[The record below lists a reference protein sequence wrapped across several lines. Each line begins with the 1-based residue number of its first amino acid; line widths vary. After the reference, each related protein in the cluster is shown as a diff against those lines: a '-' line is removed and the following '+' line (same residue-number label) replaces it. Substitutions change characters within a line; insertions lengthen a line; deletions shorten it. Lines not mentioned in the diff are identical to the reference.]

1 MIEDRPN
8 ERIVGVDLQAE
19 MRKAYLDYAM
29 TVIVARALP
38 DVRDGLKPVQRR
50 ILWTMHE
57 MGLRSD
63 RPYRKCAAIVGD
75 VMGKYHPHGDVA
87 IYDALARFAQDF
99 TMRYPPIQGQGN
111 FGCFAGDTK
120 VELVNGE
127 QRTFVELVEM
137 VHRGVRAEVFTVD
150 AHRNVRIKPLRAPR
164 LVKRNDAVVKVTLA
178 AGQEIVCTPD
188 HRFMLRDGT
197 YREAGKLKAK
207 DQLMPFA
214 RTAIPERL
222 HRTGAFPIPANLSQA
237 VTSVAPAGRADV
249 YDLTV
254 DVTQNFA
261 LAAGIFVHNS
271 IDDDPPAAMRYCVAA
286 DTLVRTARGTLPIA
300 DIAGAARP
308 ESDTDVDLVVSDR
321 RGSPVRATKVFH
333 SGSHPTLRMTT
344 REGHTLIG
352 TRNHPV
358 LTIQSI
364 AGVPMLIWR
373 LLDEIAP
380 GDRVAMLR
388 RPTESTGTELTPRE
402 LALATLAGG
411 MVSEGWAS
419 ETRAG
424 FNNLDR
430 AYFDAVTTAYTE
442 VVGGRSY
449 SYSRTIKSSNLLHE
463 LDVHNL
469 TALKASPLA
478 EMVGIRSA
486 EKRVPAF
493 VWAGSPGFKAAFLRA
508 LFEGDGSSSLLR
520 GHRGNA
526 IQVSYSTRSERL
538 ASGVQQLL
546 LEFGVVSKLCHY
558 EDGEI
563 KVIMTNRRDAR
574 LFSSRVGFR
583 GAKQGK
589 LERELAGIPL
599 TSSALSQDAV
609 PFVADYVRGEPMA
622 HWTDREWLRKHNID
636 RVERWERDR
645 DEILAHITNDE
656 VRRVIEPLVDGTYY
670 YATVASI
677 DDAGVQPV
685 YSLRVGSDDHSF
697 ISNGFVSHNTEA
709 RPAAIAAELLAD
721 IEKETVDWY
730 PNYDNRHQQ
739 PSVLPARVPSLLI
752 NGSTGIAVGMAS
764 NIPPHNLREVTEA
777 VKRLVDD
784 AELTNDDLCETV
796 LGPDFPGGGV
806 IYRFEEQKN
815 VETGAAERVDA
826 IRRAYA
832 NGRGRILMR
841 AKANREEGKG
851 GREYII
857 VTELPYAVNKASLI
871 EKIAEL
877 VTSKRMGGI
886 SDIRDES
893 DRDGMRIVIE
903 IKRDDNYERV
913 LNNLYKHTA
922 MQSAFNLNMLALVD
936 SSPKTLSLKDVLQ
949 HFIDYRKQVIK
960 RRTEFDLSKAKD
972 RAHILEG
979 FKIALDNIDEIV
991 KTIRAS
997 KTPDTA
1003 LANLREKFSL
1013 SEVQAKA
1020 ILEMQLRRLTGL
1032 ERQKIEDEYRE
1043 TITLIAELESI
1054 LGNPRKISFLIK
1066 QDMDEL
1072 TEKYGDDRRTKILDD
1087 LNRQLTDQDLV
1098 ADEDVVISLST
1109 RNYVKRMPLSTYKAQ
1124 HRGGRGVIGMST
1136 RDEDDV
1142 DHLVVARNHD
1152 RLYVFTDRGRVFAL
1166 KVFELPDASRTAKG
1180 TPIQN
1185 ILEAMQTG
1193 ERVSALIAI
1202 RDGST
1207 APYLVMATRK
1217 GFLKKTPLS
1226 EYLNVRRAG
1235 LIAIELR
1242 KDDQLAWV
1250 AGAGDK
1256 DRIVLAT
1263 RKGKAVTF
1271 KATDARP
1278 MGRQTQGVTG
1288 IRLAKG
1294 DEVIGMGVVSARTE
1308 VLSVTENGYGKRT
1321 AVADFPTH
1329 NRGGQGVILASVT
1342 AKTGN
1347 VAAIQVIDE
1356 KSEEI
1361 LLISTN
1367 GVVIRVPIEQIRVL
1381 GRATQGVKVMVTGEA
1396 KIASIATFATT
1407 RQSPTGS
1414 GPPTT

>member
-1 MIEDRPN
+1 MIEGPNN
-8 ERIVGVDLQAE
+8 ERIVGVELETE

-63 RPYRKCAAIVGD
+63 RPFRKSAAIVGD
-75 VMGKYHPHGDVA
+75 VMGKYHPHGDVP

-111 FGCFAGDTK
+111 FGCFSGDTK

-164 LVKRNDAVVKVTLA
+164 LVKRNDPVVKVTLVSGA
-178 AGQEIVCTPD
+178 EIVCTPD

-197 YREAGKLKAK
+197 YREAGKLKPK

-222 HRTGAFPIPANLSQA
+222 HRTGAFPIPAGLSQT
-237 VTSVAPAGRADV
+237 VTAVAPAGRADV

-261 LAAGIFVHNS
+261 LAAGVFVHNS
-271 IDDDPPAAMRYCVAA
+271 IDDDPPAHMRY
-286 DTLVRTARGTLPIA
+286 
-300 DIAGAARP
+300 
-308 ESDTDVDLVVSDR
+308 
-321 RGSPVRATKVFH
+321 
-333 SGSHPTLRMTT
+333 
-344 REGHTLIG
+344 
-352 TRNHPV
+352 
-358 LTIQSI
+358 
-364 AGVPMLIWR
+364 
-373 LLDEIAP
+373 
-380 GDRVAMLR
+380 
-388 RPTESTGTELTPRE
+388 
-402 LALATLAGG
+402 
-411 MVSEGWAS
+411 
-419 ETRAG
+419 
-424 FNNLDR
+424 
-430 AYFDAVTTAYTE
+430 
-442 VVGGRSY
+442 
-449 SYSRTIKSSNLLHE
+449 
-463 LDVHNL
+463 
-469 TALKASPLA
+469 
-478 EMVGIRSA
+478 
-486 EKRVPAF
+486 
-493 VWAGSPGFKAAFLRA
+493 
-508 LFEGDGSSSLLR
+508 
-520 GHRGNA
+520 
-526 IQVSYSTRSERL
+526 
-538 ASGVQQLL
+538 
-546 LEFGVVSKLCHY
+546 
-558 EDGEI
+558 
-563 KVIMTNRRDAR
+563 
-574 LFSSRVGFR
+574 
-583 GAKQGK
+583 
-589 LERELAGIPL
+589 
-599 TSSALSQDAV
+599 
-609 PFVADYVRGEPMA
+609 
-622 HWTDREWLRKHNID
+622 
-636 RVERWERDR
+636 
-645 DEILAHITNDE
+645 
-656 VRRVIEPLVDGTYY
+656 
-670 YATVASI
+670 
-677 DDAGVQPV
+677 
-685 YSLRVGSDDHSF
+685 
-697 ISNGFVSHNTEA
+697 TEA
-709 RPAAIAAELLAD
+709 RPAAIAADLLAD

-730 PNYDNRHQQ
+730 PNYDNRHLQ
-739 PSVLPARVPSLLI
+739 PTVLPARVPNLLV

-764 NIPPHNLREVTEA
+764 NIPPHNLREVTA
-777 VKRLVDD
+777 SVKRLVDD
-784 AELTNDDLCETV
+784 PELTNDDLCETV

-815 VETGAAERVDA
+815 IETGATERVDA

-841 AKANREEGKG
+841 AKAHVEDGKG
-851 GREYII
+851 GRQSII

-871 EKIAEL
+871 EKIADL
-877 VTSKRMGGI
+877 VQSKRLAGI

-893 DRDGMRIVIE
+893 DREGMRVAIE
-903 IKRDDNYERV
+903 VKRDDNAERV

-949 HFIDYRKQVIK
+949 HYIDYRKQVIK
-960 RRTEFDLSKAKD
+960 RRTEFDLGKAKE

-997 KTPDTA
+997 KTPETA
-1003 LANLREKFSL
+1003 LANLREKFEL
-1013 SEVQAKA
+1013 SEAQAKA

-1032 ERQKIEDEYRE
+1032 ERQKVEDEYRE
-1043 TITLIAELESI
+1043 TIKLIAELESI
-1054 LGNPRKISFLIK
+1054 LGNPRKIVFLIK

-1072 TEKYGDDRRTKILDD
+1072 ATKYGDDRRTKILDD
-1087 LNRQLTDQDLV
+1087 LNRELTDQDLV
-1098 ADEDVVISLST
+1098 ADEDVVITVST

-1142 DHLVVARNHD
+1142 EHLVVARNHD

-1166 KVFELPDASRTAKG
+1166 KAFELPDASRTAKG

-1185 ILEAMQTG
+1185 ILEAMQSG
-1193 ERVSALIAI
+1193 ERVSALIAF
-1202 RDGST
+1202 REGGS

-1217 GFLKKTPLS
+1217 GFVKKTPLAD
-1226 EYLNVRRAG
+1226 YGNVRRAG
-1235 LIAIELR
+1235 LIAIALR

-1250 AGAGDK
+1250 AAAGDK

-1263 RKGKAVTF
+1263 RKGKAITF

-1294 DEVIGMGVVSARTE
+1294 DVVIGMGVVTARTE

-1321 AVADFPTH
+1321 KVEDFPTH
-1329 NRGGQGVILASVT
+1329 NRGGQGVALAAITV
-1342 AKTGN
+1342 KTGN
-1347 VAAIQVIDE
+1347 VAAIQVIHE
-1356 KSEEI
+1356 KSEEV

-1367 GVVIRVPIEQIRVL
+1367 GVVIRVPMDQIRVL
-1381 GRATQGVKVMVTGEA
+1381 GRATQGVKVMATGEA

-1407 RQSPTGS
+1407 RPSLL
-1414 GPPTT
+1414 GPGLQNS

>member
-1 MIEDRPN
+1 VIEGPNN
-8 ERIVGVDLQAE
+8 ERIVAVELETE

-63 RPYRKCAAIVGD
+63 RPFRKSAAIVGD
-75 VMGKYHPHGDVA
+75 VMGKYHPHGDVP

-111 FGCFAGDTK
+111 FGCFSGDTK

-164 LVKRNDAVVKVTLA
+164 LVKRNDPVVKVTLA
-178 AGQEIVCTPD
+178 TGAEIVCTPD

-222 HRTGAFPIPANLSQA
+222 HRTGAFPIPASLSQT
-237 VTSVAPAGRADV
+237 VTAVAPAGRADV

-254 DVTQNFA
+254 DLTQNFA
-261 LAAGIFVHNS
+261 LAAGVFVHNS
-271 IDDDPPAAMRYCVAA
+271 IDDDPPAHMRYCLAGDA
-286 DTLVRTARGTLPIA
+286 LVRTADGTVPIGEIVA
-300 DIAGAARP
+300 DAAA
-308 ESDTDVDLVVSDR
+308 ESDHDLDLEVLDR
-321 RGSPVRATKVFH
+321 RGEPVHASKLFH
-333 SGSHPTLRMTT
+333 SGTHPTLRLRT
-344 REGHTLIG
+344 REGYGLTG
-352 TRNHPV
+352 TKNHPV
-358 LTIQSI
+358 LTLQPV
-364 AGVPMLIWR
+364 AGVPMLVWK
-373 LLDEIAP
+373 LLDEVTP
-380 GDRVAMLR
+380 GDRVALLR
-388 RPTESTGTELTPRE
+388 RPAAAHAEDLTPRE

-419 ETRAG
+419 DRRAW
-424 FNNLDR
+424 FNNLDNEYFEAVAS
-430 AYFDAVTTAYTE
+430 AYDE
-442 VVGGRSY
+442 VVGGRRY
-449 SYSRTIKSSNLLHE
+449 VYARTIKSGNLLHE
-463 LDVHNL
+463 LDVQHR

-478 EMVGIRSA
+478 EMVGLRSA
-486 EKRVPAF
+486 EKRVPTF
-493 VWAGSPGFKAAFLRA
+493 VWAASPALKAAFLRA
-508 LFEGDGSSSLLR
+508 LFEGDGSSSLLKPA
-520 GHRGNA
+520 GGFA
-526 IQVSYSTRSERL
+526 IQISYSTRSQRL
-538 ASGVQQLL
+538 ATEVQQLL
-546 LEFGVVSKLCHY
+546 LEFGVVSKQCHY

-563 KVIMTNRRDAR
+563 KIVITNRRDAR
-574 LFSSRVGFR
+574 KFASAIGFH
-583 GAKQGK
+583 GTKQRK
-589 LERELAGIPL
+589 LESELAQIPL
-599 TSSALSQDAV
+599 ASTAMSADAV
-609 PFVADYVRGEPMA
+609 PFIAEYVRSERMA
-622 HWTDREWLRKHNID
+622 RWTDREWLGKHNID

-645 DEILAHITNDE
+645 DEILAHLTNDE
-656 VRRVIEPLVDGTYY
+656 VRRVVEPLVDGTYY
-670 YATVASI
+670 YATVAAVE
-677 DDAGVQPV
+677 DAGPRPV
-685 YSLRVGSDDHSF
+685 YSLRVDSDDHSF
-697 ISNGFVSHNTEA
+697 VTNGFVSHNTEA

-730 PNYDNRHQQ
+730 PNYDNRHLQ
-739 PSVLPARVPSLLI
+739 PTVLPARVPNLLV

-764 NIPPHNLREVTEA
+764 NIPPHNLREVTAA

-784 AELTNDDLCETV
+784 PELTNDDLCETV

-815 VETGAAERVDA
+815 IETGAAERVDA

-841 AKANREEGKG
+841 APAHVEDGKG
-851 GREYII
+851 GRQSII

-871 EKIAEL
+871 EKIADL
-877 VTSKRMGGI
+877 VQSKRLAGI

-893 DRDGMRIVIE
+893 DREGMRVAIE
-903 IKRDDNYERV
+903 VKRDDSAERV
-913 LNNLYKHTA
+913 LNNLYKHTT

-949 HFIDYRKQVIK
+949 HYIDYRKQVIK
-960 RRTEFDLSKAKD
+960 RRTEFDLGKAKE

-997 KTPDTA
+997 KTPETA
-1003 LANLREKFSL
+1003 LANLREKFEL

-1032 ERQKIEDEYRE
+1032 ERQKVEDEYRE
-1043 TITLIAELESI
+1043 TIKLIAELESI
-1054 LGNPRKISFLIK
+1054 LGNPRKIVFLIK

-1072 TEKYGDDRRTKILDD
+1072 ATKYGDDRRTKILDD
-1087 LNRQLTDQDLV
+1087 LNRELTDQDLV
-1098 ADEDVVISLST
+1098 ANEDVVITVST
-1109 RNYVKRMPLSTYKAQ
+1109 RNYVKRMPLSTYKAR

-1142 DHLVVARNHD
+1142 EHLVVARNHD

-1166 KVFELPDASRTAKG
+1166 KAFELPDASRTAKG

-1185 ILEAMQTG
+1185 ILEAMRSG

-1202 RDGST
+1202 REGGS

-1217 GFLKKTPLS
+1217 GFVKKTPLAD
-1226 EYLNVRRAG
+1226 YGNVRRAG
-1235 LIAIELR
+1235 LIAIALR
-1242 KDDQLAWV
+1242 KDDRLAWV
-1250 AGAGDK
+1250 AAAGDK

-1263 RKGKAVTF
+1263 RKGKAITF

-1294 DEVIGMGVVSARTE
+1294 DMVIGMGVVTARTE

-1321 AVADFPTH
+1321 KVEDFPTH
-1329 NRGGQGVILASVT
+1329 NRGGQGVALAAITV
-1342 AKTGN
+1342 KTGN

-1356 KSEEI
+1356 KSEEV

-1367 GVVIRVPIEQIRVL
+1367 GVVIRVPMDQIRVL
-1381 GRATQGVKVMVTGEA
+1381 GRATQGVKVMATGEA

-1407 RQSPTGS
+1407 RPSQPGLGLQNS
-1414 GPPTT
+1414 